1 MAKRYGGKHSPDA
14 ARTDDARL
22 GNTPGAALPARRLHP
37 VGARVNFLFIVPFA
51 FALRGFFSDTT
62 GLALNLSAFGILI
75 LAAWLTREGVMA
87 HAAYDDRQ
95 IARRPAIPRKIFG
108 AGLTGAGL
116 GVAALASGSVASAV
130 IFAVIGAVLH
140 FTAFGP
146 DPLRDK
152 GMEGV
157 DRFQNDRVT
166 RAVEEAENHLTDMA
180 DAIRRAQDRALVD
193 RIGAFSANVRQLF
206 RAIEDDPRRLSGA
219 RRYLGVYLLGARD
232 ATVKFAD
239 LYARTRD
246 AGTRDDFVALLDD
259 LEANFSHR
267 RQTLLTDDRQALDI
281 EMDVLRERLQREG
294 LRPDAQ

>member
-1 MAKRYGGKHSPDA
+1 MAKRYGGKHSP
-14 ARTDDARL
+14 
-22 GNTPGAALPARRLHP
+22 GAAGADSRGKAAPLPAKRLHP
-37 VGARVNFLFIVPFA
+37 VGARVNFLFIVPLA
-51 FALRGFFSDTT
+51 FVLRGFFSDTM
-62 GLALNLSAFGILI
+62 GLALNLSAFGVLM
-75 LAAWLTREGVMA
+75 LAAWLTRDGVIA

-108 AGLTGAGL
+108 AVLTGAGL
-116 GVAALASGSVASAV
+116 GVAALASGSLVSAA

-140 FTAFGP
+140 GIAFGP

-157 DRFQNDRVT
+157 DQFQNDRVT

-180 DAIRRAQDRALVD
+180 DAIRRAKDRALVA
-193 RIGAFSANVRQLF
+193 RIEAFSSNVRQLF

-219 RRYLGVYLLGARD
+219 RRYLGVYLVGARD
-232 ATVKFAD
+232 ATLKFAD

-246 AGTRDDFVALLDD
+246 TDARADYVALLDD
-259 LEANFSHR
+259 LEANFNHR

-281 EMDVLRERLQREG
+281 EMEVLRERLQREG
-294 LRPDAQ
+294 LRPDEL